1 MLPRKHQTSLTCPP
15 AQETQVVPLKTVG
28 MSTQVS
34 IYGLKALEVDEAK
47 F

>member
-1 MLPRKHQTSLTCPP
+1 MLPRKYQTSLICPP
-15 AQETQVVPLKTVG
+15 VQETQVVPSKTVG
-28 MSTQVS
+28 MSIQVS